1 VKSKLVPWIGYPGS
15 TLQNTY
21 AEDLEHGYLVWD
33 IDVKKR
39 RHAVD
44 FVGLPNPRPFV
55 TIEWQGTV
63 DDTFDAATSWPQQ
76 SRFRVRSSY
85 ALPASDAAS
94 LSAKL
99 RKDKQATEII
109 FKSDD
114 EESAKK
120 FASASLGVDVRSL
133 DAVES
138 MLREYYSNE
147 ELDEATWDGMHDA
160 LASVH
165 SRVMTEDDTARGTV
179 WTLRALEFDNL
190 YGYGPGNYINFED
203 KAGIVGIFGPNAIGK
218 SSIVGTI
225 MYALFNT
232 SDRGAGKN
240 AHVVNTRKKIGSA
253 RAVVNVVGSD
263 YEIKRQSEK
272 VVSRGLLTA
281 NTSLTVKQLDG
292 DGLDLTGEQRPDT
305 EKNLRKLIGNYE
317 DFVVTSGSVQ
327 DDVSRFLR
335 EGATQ
340 RKAILSRFLGIDVFE
355 KVYASLNSELSE
367 VKSKLKVLPSRD
379 SLTTSIA
386 QNEADEAA
394 NRQAI
399 VELEAKKIE
408 LDSARSE
415 AYVEVQMLASTVE
428 VRKKVAQKND
438 LIKQS
443 LETMNDCHV
452 AMAPVL
458 ASIDAANALIAEN
471 KAKLSQCL
479 TWDEMDTRRGQIGDA
494 KLAVQAL
501 KADADRRAADVA
513 RSKKV
518 TLKLADVP
526 CGDEYPSCAYIK
538 DAHEE
543 KIRLPALEREFQAA
557 AEKHTAALEKVT
569 QLGEDDLNDAR
580 KTRKKLETDIVDSES
595 SIRQCKQRIKGL
607 QEKHDKAKAEAE
619 KYTTISLDES
629 DVEQRHLRAVELHK
643 ELTAELASVEA
654 QLKNHSNQLG
664 KLEANLA
671 KGKEDLSTRAG
682 LERQSRVRELLVNAF
697 SRRGIPNIVL
707 GKLLPVV
714 NDEMGK
720 ILDGVTNFNVTLRA
734 EEDTNALEIFIDD
747 GGVTKESV
755 RPLELGS
762 GMEKM
767 MASLALRVAL
777 SNLTTLPKTDF
788 MIIDEGFGSLD
799 PMNAVACVSLL
810 RSLKRFFRFVLIIS
824 HVDIIKDAV
833 DCHIDVVTTP
843 DGAQVQ
849 A

>member
-1 VKSKLVPWIGYPGS
+1 MKLVPWIGYPGS

-33 IDVKKR
+33 VDVKAR
-39 RHAVD
+39 THSVD

-55 TIEWQGTV
+55 TIDWQGSV
-63 DDTFDAATSWPQQ
+63 DSTFESAAPWPQQ

-85 ALPASDAAS
+85 ALPSSDCAL

-99 RKDKQATEII
+99 RKDRQATEII
-109 FKSDD
+109 FKTDD

-133 DAVES
+133 DAVED

-147 ELDEATWDGMHDA
+147 ELDDATWDGMHDA

-165 SRVMTEDDTARGTV
+165 SRVMVEDDTARGTV
-179 WTLRALEFDNL
+179 WTLKALEFDNL
-190 YGYGPGNYINFED
+190 YGYGGGNYINFEN

-218 SSIVGTI
+218 SSIVGSILYTI
-225 MYALFNT
+225 FNT

-240 AHVVNTRKKIGSA
+240 AHVVNTRKKVGSG
-253 RAVVNVVGSD
+253 RAVLNVVGSD
-263 YEIKRQSEK
+263 YEVKRQSEK
-272 VVSRGLLTA
+272 VISRGLLTA
-281 NTSLTVKQLDG
+281 NTSLTVRQLDG
-292 DGLDLTGEQRPDT
+292 DAKDLTGEQRPDT

-317 DFVVTSGSVQ
+317 DFVVTCGSVQ
-327 DDVSRFLR
+327 DDVARFLR

-355 KVYASLNSELSE
+355 KIYAVLNSELTD
-367 VKSKLKVLPSRD
+367 VKGKLKNLSSRD
-379 SLTTSIA
+379 ELLDEMKQLDDQQAESRASLL
-386 QNEADEAA
+386 ADEA
-394 NRQAI
+394 
-399 VELEAKKIE
+399 LKIT
-408 LDSARSE
+408 LDAQRSE
-415 AYVEVQMLASTVE
+415 AYVEMQNLAQAVE

-438 LIKQS
+438 LIAQS
-443 LETMNDCHV
+443 LKKMEECFA
-452 AMAPVL
+452 AMAPVQTN
-458 ASIDAANALIAEN
+458 IDAANVGIVASE
-471 KAKLSQCL
+471 AKLSQCL
-479 TWDEMDTRRGQIGDA
+479 TWDEMDARRGKIGDA
-494 KLAVQAL
+494 KVAVQSL
-501 KADADRRAADVA
+501 KADVDKRSLELA

-518 TLKLADVP
+518 ALKLVDVP
-526 CGDEYPSCAYIK
+526 CGDQFPGCVYIK

-543 KIRLPALEREFQAA
+543 KLRVPGLEQELQAA
-557 AEKHTAALEKVT
+557 AAKHADALEKVT
-569 QLGEDDLNDAR
+569 QLGEDDLNSAR
-580 KTRKKLETDIVDSES
+580 VTRKKLETDVEAYKSTV
-595 SIRQCKQRIKGL
+595 RNGKL
-607 QEKHDKAKAEAE
+607 QLVSLQAKHDDAKKAAE
-619 KYTTISLDES
+619 KYATISLDES
-629 DVEQRHLRAVELHK
+629 DVESKH
-643 ELTAELASVEA
+643 ELAVATHKSLTSELSSVEGRMKT
-654 QLKNHSNQLG
+654 LSHLLG
-664 KLEANLA
+664 AYEANQTKA
-671 KGKEDLSTRAG
+671 KADLDARVS
-682 LERQSRVRELLVNAF
+682 LERQARVRELLVNAF

-720 ILDGVTNFNVTLRA
+720 ILDGVTTFNVTLRA
-734 EEDTNALEIFIDD
+734 EEDTNALEIYIDD
-747 GGVTKESV
+747 GGSSKESV

-799 PMNAVACVSLL
+799 PVNAVACVSLL

-833 DCHIDVVTTP
+833 DCHIDVITTP
-843 DGAQVQ
+843 DGAWVQ

>member
-1 VKSKLVPWIGYPGS
+1 MKKLVPWIGYPGS

-33 IDVKKR
+33 VDLAERK
-39 RHAVD
+39 HTVD

-55 TIEWQGTV
+55 TIDWQGDVEQTLESAN
-63 DDTFDAATSWPQQ
+63 DWPLQ

-85 ALPASDAAS
+85 ALPSSDAAL

-99 RKDKQATEII
+99 RKERQATEII

-133 DAVES
+133 DAVEG

-147 ELDEATWDGMHDA
+147 ELDDAAWDGMHEA

-165 SRVMTEDDTARGTV
+165 SRVMTEDEVARGTV
-179 WTLRALEFDNL
+179 WTLKSLEFDNL
-190 YGYGPGNYINFED
+190 YGYGAGNYINFEN

-225 MYALFNT
+225 MYSLFNT
-232 SDRGAGKN
+232 SDRGVGKN
-240 AHVVNTRKKIGSA
+240 AHVVNTRKKSGGA

-263 YEIKRQSEK
+263 YEVKRQSEK
-272 VVSRGLLTA
+272 VISRGLLTA
-281 NTSLTVKQLDG
+281 NTSLTVRQLDG
-292 DGLDLTGEQRPDT
+292 DGVDLTGEQRPDT

-317 DFVVTSGSVQ
+317 DFVVTCGSVQ
-327 DDVSRFLR
+327 DDVARFLR

-355 KVYASLNSELSE
+355 KIYAVLNSELTD
-367 VKSKLKVLPSRD
+367 VKGKLKALQTRDALLELVKQIEEEQQATHSKLSALELSKQVCD
-379 SLTTSIA
+379 S
-386 QNEADEAA
+386 Q
-394 NRQAI
+394 
-399 VELEAKKIE
+399 
-408 LDSARSE
+408 RSE
-415 AYVEVQMLASTVE
+415 AYVEMQNLAKQVE
-428 VRKKVAQKND
+428 VRKKVIEKNHIVEESLQLVKD
-438 LIKQS
+438 YDIAMKPVRGCIDANLELIKK
-443 LETMNDCHV
+443 E
-452 AMAPVL
+452 
-458 ASIDAANALIAEN
+458 E
-471 KAKLSQCL
+471 AKLVDCL
-479 TWDEMDTRRGQIGDA
+479 TWDEMDARRSQISDA
-494 KLAVQAL
+494 KLALQTL
-501 KADADRRAADVA
+501 KADVDRRAADVA
-513 RSKKV
+513 RSKKIA
-518 TLKLADVP
+518 LKLLDVP
-526 CGDEYPSCAYIK
+526 CGDQYPTCVYIK

-543 KIRLPALEREFQAA
+543 KLRVPALEAEHVAA
-557 AEKHTAALEKVT
+557 AAKHAEALEKVT
-569 QLGEDDLNDAR
+569 SLGEDDLNASR
-580 KTRKKLETDIVDSES
+580 KVRKDLETEIEGLKRVVRDQKIKLES
-595 SIRQCKQRIKGL
+595 L
-607 QEKHDKAKAEAE
+607 QEKQDKARADAA
-619 KYTTISLDES
+619 KYSTINLDDS
-629 DVEQRHLRAVELHK
+629 DIEDRHALAAAAYNKLNAQLTSYEVELK
-643 ELTAELASVEA
+643 ST
-654 QLKNHSNQLG
+654 SNNVG

-671 KGKEDLSTRAG
+671 KAKSDLDLRVS
-682 LERQSRVRELLVNAF
+682 LERQARVRELLVNAF

-734 EEDTNALEIFIDD
+734 EEDTNALEIYIDD
-747 GGVTKESV
+747 GGATKESL

-799 PMNAVACVSLL
+799 PVNAVACVSLL
-810 RSLKRFFRFVLIIS
+810 RSLKRWFRFVLIIS

-833 DCHIDVVTTP
+833 DCHIDVLPTS
-843 DGAQVQ
+843 DGASVQ